1 MPKPAKLAARDAG
14 GRSGEASLA
23 DAIRSLVQDVAGGD
37 RTGARSNVRYQSS
50 YEPAATPNDM
60 GRADRTT
67 RPDAVEHDSSNPAP
81 THGETGGQRRE
92 SSGNR
97 DRLTR
102 VADAYGESESEAS
115 GKGGKETEESAKQPD
130 TASPDDFY
138 ADFQRYSNANL
149 DGMGLYDFAS
159 VDGSDEDREAWRA
172 MTSDPFMRAYYE
184 DAINGAGGFD
194 SWYDQMTGDSLDD
207 ILSGGQGVMERH
219 FGRDDDAVQAM
230 FDELGYLGYIPEVG
244 GDENQ
249 QAAIQGA
256 LAQDYQQAADLMAYN
271 YALNM
276 LGDAYNAGGATPE
289 GLSLDEVSNLMSYG
303 NMEYGYGDGYST
315 DVSMPEG
322 QFEEVTRISPDDWYA
337 SIEGRNTSMP
347 GYGLAD
353 QGWARALVNAL
364 YGGAGYREQEGVPDL
379 WDYYYNGGDTT
390 STQESR

>member
-14 GRSGEASLA
+14 SESRSATLA
-23 DAIRSLVQDVAGGD
+23 DAIRDLVRDTVGG
-37 RTGARSNVRYQSS
+37 TRSNVRYQSS

-60 GRADRTT
+60 GMADRTV
-67 RPDAVEHDSSNPAP
+67 RSNAVEHDSSNPAA
-81 THGETGGQRRE
+81 THGDAGGKERS

-97 DRLTR
+97 ARLTR
-102 VADAYGESESEAS
+102 VADAYGDSEAEAA
-115 GKGGKETEESAKQPD
+115 GKEEAGKAEEATEQRD
-130 TASPDDFY
+130 TSSPDDFY

-184 DAINGAGGFD
+184 DAISGAGGFD

-230 FDELGYLGYIPEVG
+230 FDELGYLGYIPEVA

-249 QAAIQGA
+249 QAAIQSA

-271 YALNM
+271 YALNI
-276 LGDAYNAGGATPE
+276 LGDAYNAGGAAPE

-364 YGGAGYREQEGVPDL
+364 YGGAGYREQEGVPEL
-379 WDYYYNGGDTT
+379 WDYYYNGGNAT

>member
-14 GRSGEASLA
+14 SESRSTTLA
-23 DAIRSLVQDVAGGD
+23 DAIRDLVRGTVGD
-37 RTGARSNVRYQSS
+37 TRSNVRYQSS

-60 GRADRTT
+60 GRADRTV
-67 RPDAVEHDSSNPAP
+67 RSNAIEHDSSNPAA
-81 THGETGGQRRE
+81 THGDTGGRERR

-97 DRLTR
+97 ARLTR
-102 VADAYGESESEAS
+102 VADAYGDSEDEAAGREEA
-115 GKGGKETEESAKQPD
+115 GKAKEATEQRD
-130 TASPDDFY
+130 TSSPDDFY
-138 ADFQRYSNANL
+138 SDFQRYSNANL

-249 QAAIQGA
+249 QAAIQSA

-276 LGDAYNAGGATPE
+276 LGDAYNSGGATPE

-337 SIEGRNTSMP
+337 SIERRNTSMP

-364 YGGAGYREQEGVPDL
+364 YGGAGYREQEGVPEL
-379 WDYYYNGGDTT
+379 WDYYYNGDNAT

>member
-14 GRSGEASLA
+14 SESRSTTLA
-23 DAIRSLVQDVAGGD
+23 DAIRDLVRDTVGN
-37 RTGARSNVRYQSS
+37 TRSNVRYQSS

-60 GRADRTT
+60 GRADRTA
-67 RPDAVEHDSSNPAP
+67 RPSAIEHDSSNPAS
-81 THGETGGQRRE
+81 THGDTGGRE
-92 SSGNR
+92 RKSSGNR
-97 DRLTR
+97 ARLTR
-102 VADAYGESESEAS
+102 VADAYGDSESEAAGKEES
-115 GKGGKETEESAKQPD
+115 GKAKEATEQRD
-130 TASPDDFY
+130 TSSPDDFY
-138 ADFQRYSNANL
+138 SDFQRYSNANL

-207 ILSGGQGVMERH
+207 ILSGGQEVMERH

-249 QAAIQGA
+249 QAAIQSA

-276 LGDAYNAGGATPE
+276 LGDAYNAGGSTPK

-364 YGGAGYREQEGVPDL
+364 YGGAGYREQEGVPEL
-379 WDYYYNGGDTT
+379 WDYYYNGGDAT